1 MDIEREWQLFGAV
14 FVLVLVG
21 FANATFHA
29 LAANYLFAA
38 VTALSSAIAT
48 WAAYMIFVHT
58 V

>member
-1 MDIEREWQLFGAV
+1 MDLTREWQLFGVV
-14 FVLVLVG
+14 FLVVLVG

-29 LAANYLFAA
+29 LAANYAFAA
-38 VTALSSAIAT
+38 VTAVASVLAT

>member
-1 MDIEREWQLFGAV
+1 MDIAREWQLFGAV
-14 FVLVLVG
+14 FTLVLVG

-29 LAANYLFAA
+29 LAANYVFAA
-38 VTALSSAIAT
+38 VTAVASGIAT